1 MSSCLVSSPSIYKA
15 CQIGRGRQ
23 SRVLPVATDAVCRRE
38 FLVTLSMLPLVSRRL
53 SGQEVSAF
61 QTIDERIR
69 ELAAEAPLTMKF
81 RGTSLA
87 DCRTWQ
93 AEFSTKLRSLLG
105 PHQPSQEW
113 KTIVRQVTEL
123 EDHRREELTLTAE
136 GHSPLPLYLLVP
148 RGSGKAQPGI
158 LALHG
163 HGEFGHHPVA
173 GRDDISGVAEA
184 IRSANYDYGRQL
196 VRKGYVVAVPCLT
209 PFGVRLGKRDGY
221 QGQDPCADTFLR
233 LQLLGKLLIAENLR
247 DCRWALELLARD
259 RRVDSKRL
267 GCVGLSYGGRM
278 TMLTA
283 ALEPRIR
290 IAVISGALNA
300 MQERISGPYSCGAQI
315 IPGLLQFGDTPEI
328 ASLIAPRPCVWE
340 VGSQDKLLPP
350 QWVEEALL
358 RIRRA
363 YRAYGVEDELRVDR
377 FEGGHRW
384 NGKVAQSMLKKVFG

>member
-1 MSSCLVSSPSIYKA
+1 MLGFLVPSTAIHKARQFKRERQIRESPMAI
-15 CQIGRGRQ
+15 
-23 SRVLPVATDAVCRRE
+23 DALCRRE
-38 FLVTLSMLPLVSRRL
+38 FLWTLSMLPPAIHRL
-53 SGQEVSAF
+53 SGQGVSAF
-61 QTIDERIR
+61 QTVDERIR
-69 ELAAEAPLTMKF
+69 QLSAEAPLAMKF
-81 RGTSLA
+81 RGTSLR

-93 AEFSTKLRSLLG
+93 VEFGTKLRSLLG
-105 PHQPSQEW
+105 PHQPPQEW
-113 KTIVRQVTEL
+113 KTIVGQVTEL

-148 RGSGKAQPGI
+148 TGSHKTRAGI

-163 HGEFGHHPVA
+163 HGDYGHHPVA

-184 IRSANYDYGRQL
+184 IRTANYDYGRQL
-196 VRKGYVVAVPCLT
+196 VRKGYVVAIPCLT
-209 PFGVRLGKRDGY
+209 PFGPRLGNRDGY
-221 QGQDPCADTFLR
+221 GGQDPCADTFIR

-247 DCRWALELLARD
+247 DCRWALELLAKD

-290 IAVISGALNA
+290 VAVISGALNA
-300 MQERISGPYSCGAQI
+300 MQERISVPYSCGAQV

-328 ASLIAPRPCVWE
+328 ASLIAPRACLWE
-340 VGSQDKLLPP
+340 VGRHDKLLPP
-350 QWVEEALL
+350 EWVEEALQ

-363 YRAYGVEDELRVDR
+363 YRAYGVEEELRVDR
-377 FEGGHRW
+377 FDGGHRW
-384 NGKVAQSMLKKVFG
+384 NGELAQSILEKVLG